1 MRAVRA
7 LLLAALAFASGAC
20 GTDVVGP
27 GTPECDDPGEE
38 ISTATIM
45 QLQAV
50 PDAKWGPCINE
61 LRVGWKY
68 QDQFAESGRAV
79 FWLDSDRVGE
89 RFVEIEL
96 TPTCDPG
103 RAETVGNPEPDVER
117 RVRVF
122 EEPGDLPVAVVPV
135 AARHVGDAR
144 ALATSVTGRKIRE
157 RTLVPFVVESDG
169 PAADRILEAQRT
181 VGFVIVVDDAE
192 ITSGT
197 VELRRPRHEAEQGI
211 TMEDALD
218 EIEDDLDRPAYR
230 AEWFHTFEGG
240 CIVYRFDAE
249 GSGSSLID
257 VEISDAIGF
266 YPLGE
271 LRQAARDAGFDV

>member
-7 LLLAALAFASGAC
+7 LLLAALAFTAGAC
-20 GTDVVGP
+20 GADVVGP
-27 GTPECDDPGEE
+27 GTPECADPGEE

-50 PDAKWGPCINE
+50 PDATWGPCINE

-68 QDQFAESGRAV
+68 EDQFAESGRAV

-96 TPTCDPG
+96 SAACDPG
-103 RAETVGNPEPDVER
+103 AAAPAGNPEPDVER

-122 EEPGDLPVAVVPV
+122 EEPGELLVAVVPV

-144 ALATSVTGRKIRE
+144 ALATSVTGRKVRE
-157 RTLVPFVVESDG
+157 RTLVPFVVEPDR
-169 PAADRILEAQRT
+169 PVADRILEAQRT

-192 ITSGT
+192 ISSGT
-197 VELRRPRHEAEQGI
+197 VELRRPRHEPEQGI
-211 TMEDALD
+211 SLEDAIE

-230 AEWFHTFEGG
+230 AEWYHTFDGG

-249 GSGSSLID
+249 GAGSSLID

-271 LRQAARDAGFDV
+271 LRRAARDAGFDV